1 MTLIHTATVLDE
13 ILANTKLE
21 AAARQSAVPLAAVM
35 HSAAA
40 APAPHN
46 FLAALVPEHVA
57 LIAEI
62 KHASPSRGV
71 LIDPFDPVALAQ
83 TYAANGAAA
92 ISILTDERFFQ
103 GHLDHLRAVR
113 QSVQLP
119 ILRKDFMV
127 DAYQIYE
134 SRAAGADAILLIV
147 AALEDAQL
155 HALHALAA
163 SLGMAAVVEV
173 HNAAEL
179 ERALRINPGA
189 IGINNRDLRTFE
201 VSTATTIQLAGRIP
215 AGVVIVAESG
225 ILHAADVRSMGA
237 AGAHAVLVGEGLL
250 QAPDIAARVREFS
263 SQPRPVSHAKS

>member
-1 MTLIHTATVLDE
+1 MTLVHSSTVLDN
-13 ILANTKLE
+13 ILANTQLE
-21 AAARQSAVPLAAVM
+21 LAARQCATPLSVVV

-40 APAPHN
+40 APAPRN
-46 FLAALVPEHVA
+46 FLAALALERVA

-92 ISILTDERFFQ
+92 ISIVTDERFFQ

-113 QSVQLP
+113 KIVDLP
-119 ILRKDFMV
+119 ILRKDFML

-134 SRAAGADAILLIV
+134 SRSAGADAVLLIV
-147 AALEDAQL
+147 AALTDAQL
-155 HALHALAA
+155 RTLAELAA

-179 ERALRINPGA
+179 ERALRIDPRA
-189 IGINNRDLRTFE
+189 IGINNRDLKTFK
-201 VSTATTIQLAGRIP
+201 VSTATTTHLAAHIP
-215 AGVVIVAESG
+215 PGVVLVAESG
-225 ILHAADVRSMGA
+225 ILHAADVRAMGA

-263 SQPRPVSHAKS
+263 SQPRTANHAAS

>member
-1 MTLIHTATVLDE
+1 MTLLHTATVLDK
-13 ILANTKLE
+13 ILANTMLE
-21 AAARQSAVPLAAVM
+21 VAARQSAAPLTTVM

-40 APAPHN
+40 APVPRN
-46 FLAALVPEHVA
+46 FLAALSLERVA
-57 LIAEI
+57 LITEI

-71 LIDPFDPVALAQ
+71 LIDTFDPVALAQ
-83 TYAANGAAA
+83 TYEANGAAA

-103 GHLDHLRAVR
+103 GHLEHLRAVR
-113 QSVQLP
+113 RVVHLRL
-119 ILRKDFMV
+119 LRKYFLI

-147 AALEDAQL
+147 AALDDAQL

-173 HNAAEL
+173 HNATEL
-179 ERALRINPGA
+179 ERALRINPAA
-189 IGINNRDLRTFE
+189 IGINNRDLKTFE
-201 VSTATTIQLAGRIP
+201 VSTATTIQLARRIP

-225 ILHAADVRSMGA
+225 ILHAADVHSMGA

-263 SQPRPVSHAKS
+263 SQPRTASHAKS